1 MRVNLIGLT
10 PLVWFLGG
18 AGVAGLGIWMIS
30 EDMMLPL
37 AVAALVVGMGCFAWG
52 AYTGL
57 YCLSVPENRWI
68 ERRLRQE
75 IGQRPNPLVDS
86 ADPEAMYVSIIP
98 RESFAKVQLTMS
110 SDLLLLKIEERKRE
124 LLLEGDSDRYRIPA
138 GAVSVCEPQCFF
150 HPIDHHHQ
158 NELWMV
164 RLMIQVEQGLQEL
177 LLSVGNTSW
186 SPMTNARRRQ
196 LAEGMC
202 SRINALRVEMA

>member
-1 MRVNLIGLT
+1 MT
-10 PLVWFLGG
+10 
-18 AGVAGLGIWMIS
+18 
-30 EDMMLPL
+30 D
-37 AVAALVVGMGCFAWG
+37 
-52 AYTGL
+52 
-57 YCLSVPENRWI
+57 
-68 ERRLRQE
+68 
-75 IGQRPNPLVDS
+75 
-86 ADPEAMYVSIIP
+86 
-98 RESFAKVQLTMS
+98 
-110 SDLLLLKIEERKRE
+110 ERKRE